1 MWIWAFWTYMEK
13 LIIANEILILDCWVR
28 NLFRKKKSGLGKSL
42 PIGLASPVKPEV
54 AWEFLPSS
62 DASLWVWRQVLV
74 SARIP
79 ENWYLY
85 SQSSFSSFDPITPL
99 PWWSLIMEEKICH
112 SASKSSL
119 RSGVV
124 WGVSLH
130 LSVPDIPG
138 MQIQDFCLQT
148 SQCIFSQKTKQCK
161 DILWVPH
168 KKYVFKWVKL
178 L

>member
-1 MWIWAFWTYMEK
+1 MKFLYKIPWR
-13 LIIANEILILDCWVR
+13 R

-99 PWWSLIMEEKICH
+99 PWWSLIMEEKNLSFSFQIQPE
-112 SASKSSL
+112 
-119 RSGVV
+119 V
-124 WGVSLH
+124 WGSVGSFTSSVSARHPRDANSRFLSPDFSVH
-130 LSVPDIPG
+130 LLAKDKT
-138 MQIQDFCLQT
+138 IQRYPLG
-148 SQCIFSQKTKQCK
+148 
-161 DILWVPH
+161 PP
-168 KKYVFKWVKL
+168 
-178 L
+178 